1 MGVLTETGGLVRL
14 PGAFVPLMEP
24 MSIGLSPLQAF
35 QRLQSEPYS
44 FFLDSALIA
53 GGLGRFSVMGSRPFL
68 VLRSRGNQVLL
79 LWEDGKQEVVVG
91 DPFEVLRGF
100 LECYRIAR
108 LADLPL
114 VGGAVGYFGY
124 DLCHFIEHLPA
135 EARDDLGLP
144 EAYLGFYDALMAFD
158 HRRGRA
164 YLVSTGLPEVEPE
177 ARQLRAQRRLREL
190 LARLQQPALPPEES
204 PCPPVGAVR
213 ANFSRAG
220 YLEAVERAREYIAA
234 GDIFQVN
241 LSQRFDVPLPFP
253 PYQLYRRLRQCNPAP
268 FAAYL
273 NFPGV
278 QVVSASPELFLRL
291 EGDRVRTRPM
301 KGTRPR
307 GAEPGQDQAL
317 ARELRGS
324 IKDLA
329 ENVMIVDLMRNDIGR
344 VCRFGTVRVPRLYTL
359 EKYATVWQL
368 TSTVAGRLR
377 PGLGAVDLLRASF
390 PGGSVTGAPKVRAM
404 EVIDGLEPTRRGLYT
419 GAIGYISFHGDMEL
433 NMAIRTFVVRE
444 GRAYF
449 QVGGAVVYDSVAE
462 AEYRET
468 LDKARALFL
477 ALGLVP
483 PEG

>member
-1 MGVLTETGGLVRL
+1 LGGLTKAGGLVRVPGVFL
-14 PGAFVPLMEP
+14 PLVEP
-24 MSIGLSPLQAF
+24 VSTGLSPLQTFGLF
-35 QRLQSEPYS
+35 QGEPYS
-44 FFLDSALIA
+44 FFLDSALPA
-53 GGLGRFSVMGSRPFL
+53 GGRGRFSFIGSKPFL

-79 LWEDGKQEVVVG
+79 LREDGRQEIVLG

-100 LECYRIAR
+100 LEGYRIDG

-135 EARDDLGLP
+135 VARDDLGLP
-144 EAYLGFYDALMAFD
+144 EAYLGLYDALMAFD

-177 ARQLRAQRRLREL
+177 ARRLRAQRRLGEFR
-190 LARLQQPALPPEES
+190 ARLQQPASRREES
-204 PCPPVGAVR
+204 PYPPVGGLQ
-213 ANFSRAG
+213 ANFSRGG
-220 YLEAVERAREYIAA
+220 YLEAIERAREYIAA
-234 GDIFQVN
+234 GDVFQVN
-241 LSQRFDVPLPFP
+241 LSQRFEVPLPFP
-253 PYQLYRRLRQCNPAP
+253 PYQLYQRLRQCNPAP

-291 EGDRVRTRPM
+291 RGDRVETRPM

-307 GAEPGQDQAL
+307 GAELEQDRAL

-324 IKDLA
+324 VKDRA

-344 VCRFGTVRVPRLYTL
+344 VCRFGTVRVPWLYTL

-404 EVIDGLEPTRRGLYT
+404 EVIDGLEPTRRGVYT
-419 GAIGYISFHGDMEL
+419 GAIGYVSFHGDMEL
-433 NMAIRTFVVRE
+433 NMAIRTFVVKA

-449 QVGGAVVYDSVAE
+449 QVGGAVVYDSVPE

-483 PEG
+483 PAG